1 MTPRKRRLRRK
12 MDCPS
17 SYGVVEVEINLEDLT
32 KKELLEYAKALGL
45 EVNSKMTKATLIEI
59 CS

>member
-17 SYGVVEVEINLEDLT
+17 VYGVVEINLEDLT

>member
-17 SYGVVEVEINLEDLT
+17 SYGVVEINLEDLT